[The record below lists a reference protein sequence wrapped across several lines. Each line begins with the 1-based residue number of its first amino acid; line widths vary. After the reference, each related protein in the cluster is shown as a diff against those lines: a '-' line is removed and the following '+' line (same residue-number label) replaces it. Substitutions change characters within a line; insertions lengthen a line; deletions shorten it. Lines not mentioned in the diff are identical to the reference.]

1 VSFISPQGWQKRHHG
16 YQPGIRV
23 FACLDGPT
31 WAQIVYPLLA
41 RWVIGGSGDNL
52 FVMGTSGGLTIGYW
66 SDDAGATWTQALTF
80 PSVAYGNNGG
90 AGSFAT
96 GSGFMFMGLNATQV
110 AVSSDNGKTWTLVAA
125 GSIATSG
132 RPCYDPATDR
142 VWYPGTGVAP
152 ANRKLVQFSTA
163 GVVGVSAD
171 TGVIVS
177 TYCDGGATQQ
187 GSGNLVFVGSA
198 GCLVSS
204 DDGATWTPTVIGWPS
219 AEVGQSVDRSTSGTL
234 IAAMS
239 PGANKHLR
247 RSTDGGLTWSTI
259 ALPGSFPAV
268 VYSIV
273 FKNGVFIGV
282 SRTTGDVIL
291 SIDDGLTWTRFA
303 AGSGPHALAYAVA
316 QTTTT
321 QSGGNWFTAG
331 TTGVTNGNIGT
342 C

>member
-1 VSFISPQGWQKRHHG
+1 
-16 YQPGIRV
+16 
-23 FACLDGPT
+23 
-31 WAQIVYPLLA
+31 
-41 RWVIGGSGDNL
+41 
-52 FVMGTSGGLTIGYW
+52 
-66 SDDAGATWTQALTF
+66 
-80 PSVAYGNNGG
+80 
-90 AGSFAT
+90 
-96 GSGFMFMGLNATQV
+96 MFMGLNATQV